1 MTMKRSKSEQ
11 LKAVPDPL
19 ENQQRAARKPERE
32 TYNVYRLPSDDD
44 DANAEKEFLLTL
56 PLDVDVERRIKR
68 DYGAGS
74 YRVER
79 RRAGRFVSFTEMHFG
94 ELPRHED
101 INEREGNAGED
112 LEERL
117 APMIAQVVEDVLE
130 ARRVERER
138 TKALRPNP
146 SSRTTMQTIEQA
158 PDPVGDALRLLRE
171 FKALE
176 RETAPPAQTKS
187 EPTINDED
195 RALMMLLKDRGMRS
209 RITSSLFS
217 LVGNGDGEA
226 SAPWYGQLL
235 NELTQRPAL
244 AERLLDRIFP
254 NKKKASAES
263 GDDEPEEPQSAE
275 DVCADYLM
283 EKCAANEPVTLNDEP
298 LRALA
303 VSSPSAYQELV
314 LGLQAGS
321 VDQIIAHLSE
331 QFEGA
336 RFVLRT
342 PHARGWIE
350 QLKEIAAV
358 VV

>member
-1 MTMKRSKSEQ
+1 MTMKRLQPEQ
-11 LKAVPDPL
+11 LKAVPEPS
-19 ENQQRAARKPERE
+19 ESQRRATRKPERE
-32 TYNVYRLPSDDD
+32 TFVVYRLPDEG
-44 DANAEKEFLLTL
+44 DADAEKEFLLTL
-56 PLDVDVERRIKR
+56 PIDQDVERRIKR
-68 DYGAGS
+68 EYGAGS

-79 RRAGRFVSFTEMHFG
+79 RRGGRYVSVTEMHFD
-94 ELPRHED
+94 ELPQ
-101 INEREGNAGED
+101 REPDPEEVETSLPD
-112 LEERL
+112 DFEERV
-117 APMIAQVVEDVLE
+117 ARTVIEVLD
-130 ARRVERER
+130 ARRIQRGRE
-138 TKALRPNP
+138 KALRPNP
-146 SSRTTMQTIEQA
+146 SPQRAVGTATEA

-195 RALMMLLKDRGMRS
+195 RALMLLLKDRDMRS

-217 LVGNGDGEA
+217 VVGNGDGEA

-303 VSSPSAYQELV
+303 VSSPSEYQELV

-321 VDQIIAHLSE
+321 VDQIIAHLSN
-331 QFEGA
+331 QFETA
-336 RFVLRT
+336 RIVLRA
-342 PHARGWIE
+342 PHARSWIE
-350 QLKEIAAV
+350 QLKKLAAV